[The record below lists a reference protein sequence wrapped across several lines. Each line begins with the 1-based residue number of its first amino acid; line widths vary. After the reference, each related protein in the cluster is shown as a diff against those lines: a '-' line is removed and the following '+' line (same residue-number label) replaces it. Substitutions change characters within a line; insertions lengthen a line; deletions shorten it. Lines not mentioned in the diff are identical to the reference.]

1 MKIKDLASIIIV
13 NYNNAKFLKNCLK
26 SVLNQSYKNL
36 EIIIVDDN
44 STDNSKEIIKNLNF
58 RSKKIFIKKKTNYG
72 SFNQINAYKNGFKVS
87 RGDFIFFLD
96 SDDFFKKNKITN
108 VINYFKKNSKIKI
121 CFDLP
126 IIYKNGKTTKKKFK
140 QKYFLF
146 SSWPRFSPQSCIA
159 VKREYAD
166 EIFKVSSIKKYTMLW
181 FDFRIATYS
190 FLKFKKLNI
199 IRNYL
204 TYYRQLPNSASKEYN
219 KFSRIW
225 WERRSQAHD
234 YFTYISS
241 KLKLHDR
248 FTIDK
253 LITKLI
259 KIFLN

>member
-121 CFDLP
+121 F
-126 IIYKNGKTTKKKFK
+126 
-140 QKYFLF
+140 
-146 SSWPRFSPQSCIA
+146 
-159 VKREYAD
+159 
-166 EIFKVSSIKKYTMLW
+166 
-181 FDFRIATYS
+181 
-190 FLKFKKLNI
+190 
-199 IRNYL
+199 
-204 TYYRQLPNSASKEYN
+204 
-219 KFSRIW
+219 
-225 WERRSQAHD
+225 
-234 YFTYISS
+234 
-241 KLKLHDR
+241 
-248 FTIDK
+248 
-253 LITKLI
+253 
-259 KIFLN
+259 